1 MSELADKGSCHTDE
15 DRRRAVIEFSVVGNM
30 SKVADKLGISSKTL
44 SHWKNHTEWWPKLEA
59 EIADQIQDEILAN
72 NLQIATKAQEG
83 LLDRIENGD
92 LETRVLK
99 GEGGV
104 SEIRQ
109 VRQAVKARDLA
120 IIGSIAQ
127 DKARVQLGK
136 PTRIS
141 DTSNAMA
148 DLAEQFRELARQN
161 QEKVVSEQ

>member
-1 MSELADKGSCHTDE
+1 MARDSTSEYTDE
-15 DRRRAVIEFSVVGNM
+15 DRRRAVIEYCVLGNM
-30 SKVADKLGISSKTL
+30 RRVAERIGIPDTTL
-44 SHWKNHTEWWPKLEA
+44 ATWKNHSDWWPVMQA
-59 EIADQIQDEILAN
+59 EVLDQVQEEILAN
-72 NLQIATKAQEG
+72 NLTVATKSQQA

-92 LETRVLK
+92 VENKVLK
-99 GEGGV
+99 GDGGV
-104 SEIRQ
+104 SEVVTIRTP
-109 VRQAVKARDLA
+109 VKARDLA